1 MLPLVTQRILCPEA
15 AFASQVSSYC
25 SLALSNLLDVIN
37 NSGGRFGTIKHVE
50 LFLQHLAWR
59 GGGGGNNSEL
69 RWQKRSDVFNHFPTS
84 TIFWPTPA
92 PRPEAGCGQ
101 LQVAGVSWGSW
112 WLW

>member
-50 LFLQHLAWR
+50 LFLQHL
-59 GGGGGNNSEL
+59 
-69 RWQKRSDVFNHFPTS
+69 V
-84 TIFWPTPA
+84 
-92 PRPEAGCGQ
+92 
-101 LQVAGVSWGSW
+101 
-112 WLW
+112 